1 MRRQERP
8 SPTRSTRR
16 PTRSAS
22 AKRPGLALPRWAGTL
37 AAKSAAFII
46 VMCCALAALL
56 GVLVHVSV
64 TNQTVGQARD
74 LALSRLTEAT
84 AAYEA
89 GDTLAP
95 GTGVDPPGLPVP
107 LRRLAA
113 AGERGTMVSDHRGRP
128 TMWAAGPVDGG
139 RALAVQVDYAQGR
152 RTIDGLDRAIVW
164 SSALA
169 IGATLLVGA
178 FAVTRV
184 TRRLHTTARVA
195 RRISAG
201 DLDARVGDP
210 RTKDASGGQDEVAA
224 VAAALDS
231 MAASLQGKLLSE
243 QRFTA
248 DVAHELRTPL
258 TGLHAAAELLPAGRP
273 TELVRDRVA
282 ALRTLTEDLLEI
294 SRLDTGRE
302 RLELDPEP
310 LGALAERVVRAS
322 GAGVA
327 PASDT
332 SAAAGTGVAPQSDSR
347 AASGT
352 GVAPASDTSAAAG
365 TGVPPEGDSGA
376 ASRTGVVPQGDSGAA
391 SGAGVPPASDT
402 SAAAGTGVAP
412 EGDSGAASRTG
423 VVPQGDT
430 GAGAGTEVRVVR
442 DVLVETDRRRLER
455 VLGNLVANAHR
466 HGREPVVLTVDGPV
480 VTVRDHGDGYPDYLV
495 EHGPQRF
502 RTEGGAKGH
511 GLGLTIALGQAEVL
525 GALLEFANAP
535 GGGACATLT
544 LPQGRPGESV
554 LPGSALPDGAA

>member
-1 MRRQERP
+1 M
-8 SPTRSTRR
+8 RR
-16 PTRSAS
+16 PT
-22 AKRPGLALPRWAGTL
+22 LPRWAGTL
-37 AAKSAAFII
+37 GAKAAVFIT

-74 LALSRLTEAT
+74 LALARLTEQT
-84 AAYEA
+84 AAFEA
-89 GDTLAP
+89 GDTLPRGA
-95 GTGVDPPGLPVP
+95 GVDPPELPEA
-107 LRRLAA
+107 LRDLAA
-113 AGERGTMVSDHRGRP
+113 AGERGTMVGEHHGRP

-139 RALAVQVDYAQGR
+139 RALAVEVDYAQGE

-164 SSALA
+164 SSGLA

-184 TRRLHTTARVA
+184 TRRLETTAQVA

-210 RTKDASGGQDEVAA
+210 RTKDPTRPQDEVAA

-258 TGLHAAAELLPAGRP
+258 TGLHAAAELLPPSRP

-294 SRLDTGRE
+294 SRLETGRE
-302 RLELDPEP
+302 RLELDTEP
-310 LGALAERVVRAS
+310 LGALAGRVVRAS
-322 GAGVA
+322 GT
-327 PASDT
+327 D
-332 SAAAGTGVAPQSDSR
+332 
-347 AASGT
+347 
-352 GVAPASDTSAAAG
+352 
-365 TGVPPEGDSGA
+365 
-376 ASRTGVVPQGDSGAA
+376 
-391 SGAGVPPASDT
+391 
-402 SAAAGTGVAP
+402 
-412 EGDSGAASRTG
+412 
-423 VVPQGDT
+423 
-430 GAGAGTEVRVVR
+430 TEVVVVR
-442 DVLVETDRRRLER
+442 DVAVETDRRRLER

-466 HGREPVVLTVDGPV
+466 HGRGPVLLTVDGPV
-480 VTVRDHGDGYPDYLV
+480 VTVRDHGDGYPAYLV

-511 GLGLTIALGQAEVL
+511 GLGLTIAVGQAEVL
-525 GALLEFANAP
+525 GARVTFGNAP
-535 GGGACATLT
+535 DGGAVAMVT
-544 LPQGRPGESV
+544 LP
-554 LPGSALPDGAA
+554 